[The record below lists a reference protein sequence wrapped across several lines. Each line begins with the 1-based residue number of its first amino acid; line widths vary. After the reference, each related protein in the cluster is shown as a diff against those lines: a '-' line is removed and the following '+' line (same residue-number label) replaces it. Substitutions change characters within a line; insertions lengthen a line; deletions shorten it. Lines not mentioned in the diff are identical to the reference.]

1 MSVLLDGLHVGPWH
15 GRPWSWS
22 LIAPM
27 FASAQDAEL
36 AFYEALARGDVGQL
50 MQVWADDEEI
60 VCVHPGGLRL
70 IGHLAVRESWE
81 QILRHGA
88 LSIQISKIVELQT
101 MVGATHT
108 LVEQI
113 SAQGSNGNEYAYCYA
128 TNVFHKGT
136 NGWKLVLHHAS
147 AAPQQASALDLH
159 DTPAPYTRAGTPP

>member
-1 MSVLLDGLHVGPWH
+1 VSVLLNGLHLSPWYS
-15 GRPWSWS
+15 RPWSWS

-27 FASAQDAEL
+27 FASAKEAEF
-36 AFYEALARGDVGQL
+36 AFYEALTRGDVGQL

-88 LSIQISKIVELQT
+88 LYIQISKGIELQT

-113 SAQGSNGNEYAYCYA
+113 SAQGPNGKEYAYCYA

-136 NGWKLVLHHAS
+136 NGWKMVLHHAS
-147 AAPQQASALDLH
+147 AAPQQASAIDLH
-159 DTPAPYTRAGTPP
+159 DTPGTLH